1 MILPAEQWQTCY
13 RKSKSELLT
22 EITFND
28 TEGDSYIVIDL
39 IGDPGGF
46 IEDKTCYKP
55 RIYAVLKTKTPS
67 DLSLG
72 VYRARRIRTSK

>member
-13 RKSKSELLT
+13 RRSKSELLT

-46 IEDKTCYKP
+46 IED
-55 RIYAVLKTKTPS
+55 RIDCNPCIYIVLNTKTP
-67 DLSLG
+67 LT
-72 VYRARRIRTSK
+72 VEFTH